1 MSRSAEVRRA
11 ALRDLA
17 AGARGIGRLWV
28 LWLLLLLCLIP
39 VVGYGAAM
47 TQITA
52 LRVWSATEY
61 TRVAIEAPRPL
72 SFSLESG
79 PDRRRIAVVLEG
91 VDPNEVLQSLP
102 GRVAGSD
109 PLIEKAALERIGPG
123 RVRMVLTLRQDGRP
137 HAFTLPPAASY
148 QHRLV
153 LDVYPA
159 AEPDPL
165 QALLEELER
174 EERDQAAV
182 APMPAPA
189 RVKAAPDSARAK
201 PPAQHPARL
210 SIDRL
215 VTVAIDAGHGGQ
227 DPGAIGKSGL
237 REKEVTLAIARRLKS
252 LVDAQPGMRAVLVR
266 DGDYFVPLHERVNKA
281 RKLHADLFVS
291 IHADAFVKPHARGS
305 SVYALSAKGA
315 TSAAARWLAKK
326 ENEADLL
333 GGVSLDVADP
343 YLKQT
348 LLDLS
353 QDGNIRHSVKLGQAV
368 LARLGE
374 LNTLHKPH
382 VEQAGFAVLKAPDI
396 PSILVE
402 TAFLSNPGEEKK
414 LRQSSYQQKMAEAI
428 FAGIREYFA
437 THPPQTRDKI
447 ALQ

>member
-252 LVDAQPGMRAVLVR
+252 LVDAQPGMRAILVR
-266 DGDYFVPLHERVNKA
+266 SGDYFVRLH
-281 RKLHADLFVS
+281 
-291 IHADAFVKPHARGS
+291 
-305 SVYALSAKGA
+305 
-315 TSAAARWLAKK
+315 
-326 ENEADLL
+326 
-333 GGVSLDVADP
+333 
-343 YLKQT
+343 
-348 LLDLS
+348 
-353 QDGNIRHSVKLGQAV
+353 
-368 LARLGE
+368 
-374 LNTLHKPH
+374 
-382 VEQAGFAVLKAPDI
+382 
-396 PSILVE
+396 
-402 TAFLSNPGEEKK
+402 
-414 LRQSSYQQKMAEAI
+414 
-428 FAGIREYFA
+428 
-437 THPPQTRDKI
+437 
-447 ALQ
+447 